1 MANRYWTQ
9 FFYSFYKKPVMLG
22 GKISLNSSAAITA
35 SDVKGFSVAKTGTGL
50 YTITLQDQYSK
61 LVSINANVADS
72 AEDLAINFASVN
84 LTAKTIVIQTK
95 VAGTIANLTDA
106 CDLYLNIVLSNSSV
120 D

>member
-1 MANRYWTQ
+1 MANRYFTQ
-9 FFYSFYKKPVMLG
+9 FMYSFYKKPVVLG
-22 GKISLNSSAAITA
+22 GKISLSAVGAVTA

-50 YTITLQDQYSK
+50 YTITLEDQYSK

-95 VAGTIANLTDA
+95 VAGTIADIGDA
-106 CDLYLNIVLSNSSV
+106 CDLYLNLVLSNSSV